1 MFEIRALYLKPRP
14 GAAMQPVSEV
24 TTRAGAGLAGDCNAD
39 PASPR
44 QVLLIAGSAVRALG
58 LADPD
63 LRANLVVDG
72 DLHLLSSGAI
82 LELGDLRL
90 RVTIPCEPCRKLEHV
105 RPGLAREVGAER
117 GLLARV
123 LSSGALHVGSRGH
136 LAPTRAA
143 PLDASWRSR
152 VLDILAQVPAGKVI
166 TYAALATVAGVQ
178 PAYCRA
184 LPAVL
189 RSASGRELPIHR
201 VVPADVSKLDAAH
214 RRKLLA
220 EGADLDQP
228 SACAWSGADYYSA
241 QEAHLARHARAT

>member
-1 MFEIRALYLKPRP
+1 VFEIRALYLKPRP
-14 GAAMQPVSEV
+14 GAAMQPVPEV
-24 TTRAGAGLAGDCNAD
+24 TGRAGAGLVGDGNAD

-44 QVLLIAGSAVRALG
+44 QILLIARSAVRALG

-72 DLHLLSSGAI
+72 DLHLLSSGSV

-105 RPGLAREVGAER
+105 RPGLSREVGAGR

-123 LSSGALHVGSRGH
+123 LSSGALHVGSRGR
-136 LAPTRAA
+136 LSPSRAA
-143 PLDASWRSR
+143 PLHASWRSR
-152 VLDILAQVPAGKVI
+152 VLDILAQVPEGKVV

-189 RSASGRELPIHR
+189 RSAPGRALPIHR
-201 VVPADVSKLDAAH
+201 VVPADVSKVDAAH
-214 RRKLLA
+214 RQQLLA
-220 EGADLDQP
+220 EGADLRAPADC
-228 SACAWSGADYYSA
+228 SWNGADYYSA
-241 QEAHLARHARAT
+241 QEAHLATHARAT